1 MQKKLCKTSGAN
13 IENKRSEIERFSM
26 LNKRMISLFNVQSIT
41 QQQSLKLTA
50 SNVMLSVSSSVVCTT
65 QSLYRLY

>member
-26 LNKRMISLFNVQSIT
+26 LNKLMISLFNVQSIT
-41 QQQSLKLTA
+41 HS
-50 SNVMLSVSSSVVCTT
+50 
-65 QSLYRLY
+65 R